1 MKEIEKLIR
10 NIENFPQEGITFKDI
25 TPLLQNARSFERT
38 IQQMADFVK
47 DREVDYF
54 VGIESRGFI
63 FASALSMMLS
73 TGLVVVRKP
82 GKLPSVTI
90 KASYDLEYGQDSLEI
105 HEDAITE
112 GKKVIVVD
120 DLLATGGTA
129 EAAGNL
135 VRQLRGNLVGYLF
148 LIELTKL
155 KGAERLDSPNIW
167 SVLKYS
173 D

>member
-1 MKEIEKLIR
+1 
-10 NIENFPQEGITFKDI
+10 
-25 TPLLQNARSFERT
+25 
-38 IQQMADFVK
+38 
-47 DREVDYF
+47 
-54 VGIESRGFI
+54 
-63 FASALSMMLS
+63 MMLS

-155 KGAERLDSPNIW
+155 KGAESRSSADIE

>member
-1 MKEIEKLIR
+1 MKKISKLIR
-10 NIENFPQEGITFKDI
+10 NIENFPKEGITFRDI
-25 TPLLQNARSFERT
+25 TPLLQNAKSFE
-38 IQQMADFVK
+38 QAMKQMGQFVK
-47 DREVDYF
+47 DREIDYL

-63 FASALSMMLS
+63 FASALSIMLS

-82 GKLPSVTI
+82 GKLPSATI
-90 KASYDLEYGQDSLEI
+90 NASYDLEYGQDSLEI

-112 GKKVIVVD
+112 GKKVVIVD

-135 VRQLRGNLVGYLF
+135 ITQLKGDLVGYLF

-167 SVLKYS
+167 SVFKYS